1 MINKKTTLAKV
12 MKNKIKET
20 GSMLLEALIGILLF
34 SFGIMGLAL
43 FQSVSMANNFENT
56 LRAEASMYVNDLIGQ
71 MWANSDQLDTFIATD
86 EEIPRTESRLL
97 DPRKT
102 VTINGNE
109 ATIELTWKRPNDSK
123 RASIKVSTI
132 ITPNG

>member
-1 MINKKTTLAKV
+1 MKKINIKITQIVK
-12 MKNKIKET
+12 KIKVK
-20 GSMLLEALIGILLF
+20 GSMLLEALIGILIF

-56 LRAEASMYVNDLIGQ
+56 LRAEASMYVNELIGQ
-71 MWANSDQLDTFIATD
+71 MWANSDSLDTFIADD
-86 EEIPRTESRLL
+86 ESIPRAESRLV

-109 ATIELTWKRPNDSK
+109 ATIELSWKRPNDSK
-123 RASIKVSTI
+123 RASITVTTK

>member
-1 MINKKTTLAKV
+1 MKKRKITQIV
-12 MKNKIKET
+12 QKIKVK
-20 GSMLLEALIGILLF
+20 GSMLLEALIGILIF

-56 LRAEASMYVNDLIGQ
+56 LRAEASMYVNELIGQ
-71 MWANSDQLDTFIATD
+71 MWANSDSLDTFIADD
-86 EEIPRTESRLL
+86 ESIPKTESRLV

-109 ATIELTWKRPNDSK
+109 ATIELSWKRPNDSK
-123 RASIKVSTI
+123 RASITVTTK

>member
-1 MINKKTTLAKV
+1 MNIKKITPV
-12 MKNKIKET
+12 NFIKNRIKEK
-20 GSMLLEALIGILLF
+20 GSMLLEALIGILIF

-56 LRAEASMYVNDLIGQ
+56 LRAEASMYVNELIGK
-71 MWANSDQLDTFIATD
+71 MWANSDSLDTFVATD

-97 DPRKT
+97 EPRKT

-109 ATIELTWKRPNDSK
+109 ATIEVTWKRPNDSK
-123 RASIKVSTI
+123 RASIKVTTI